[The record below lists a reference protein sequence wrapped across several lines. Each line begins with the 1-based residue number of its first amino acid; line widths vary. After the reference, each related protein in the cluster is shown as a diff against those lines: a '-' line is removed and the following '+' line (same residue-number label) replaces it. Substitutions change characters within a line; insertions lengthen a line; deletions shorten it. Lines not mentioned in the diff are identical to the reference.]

1 MNEKNMRH
9 FPSPQRVHRPSVT
22 VFLVASATCIMYF
35 EGALAQ
41 DPAPRV
47 TIDAAHCIELA
58 SPEERLACFDAQVEN
73 ASNGER
79 SESGA
84 PAPAAAAA
92 PPAGQPQAAPT
103 VAVARV
109 PPPNAGA
116 DAPANEWAGT
126 ITSLKLRAPNKYLI
140 TLDSGQV
147 WSQQVAERYALRVG
161 QQVRVY
167 ESKWGSSKRLEAD
180 GVKGFIQVDLVR

>member
-22 VFLVASATCIMYF
+22 VFLVASATCTMYF

-41 DPAPRV
+41 APAPSV
-47 TIDAAHCIELA
+47 TIDAARCIELA
-58 SPEERLACFDAQVEN
+58 SPEERLACFDAQVQN
-73 ASNGER
+73 AAS
-79 SESGA
+79 SE
-84 PAPAAAAA
+84 PASAAAGV
-92 PPAGQPQAAPT
+92 PPAGQQQSAPT

-109 PPPNAGA
+109 PPQTAAA
-116 DAPANEWAGT
+116 DAPANEWVGT
-126 ITSLKLRAPNKYLI
+126 ITSLRLRAPNLYVI

-161 QQVRVY
+161 QRVRVY

-180 GVKGFIQVDLVR
+180 GVKGFIQVQLVR